1 MKRYLL
7 STFTIAAAALL
18 VTSCNDE
25 MDNGLKTG
33 DDGTVT
39 FTAQLPSEMGT
50 RAFADGLTA
59 KHLQYAVY
67 EAGQSTPLKVF
78 GDETTVVGEAEM
90 VDLKKSVTLKLTSG
104 KSYDV
109 IFWADATTDS
119 PYTFNPASQEVSVD
133 YSKVNN
139 NSDNCDAFFKKETIT
154 VSGNQSVD
162 VKLTRPFAQ
171 VNIGT
176 DDFDAAKASG
186 LEVTQTEVVAKAFA
200 TLNLATGEV
209 SDEADRTFT
218 MKAIPTASDGEF
230 PVAGGYKYLSMDYL
244 LVGADKATV
253 DVAFNY
259 GGPQSRTFTNVP
271 VQRNYRTN
279 IYGSLL
285 TNTTDFNVV
294 IEPAFSGEFAHEV
307 VSVSTFAALKA
318 AATAGGDVKLE
329 SAIDF
334 TQVVTVDNNKTLTV
348 DLNKQ
353 NVANAADLWDN
364 PSVPNSWSLFSVRGT
379 DSKLTL
385 SGDGDVIAK
394 ANDCYA
400 IDVQGGGHLVIEG
413 GHYNGNIHAVY
424 VLEGVAE
431 IKGGTFEVQQK
442 YPDAEKA
449 DEFVLNCL
457 DENRKNGTAKIIVTG
472 GTFIG
477 FNPGDCKAEGN
488 GTNFVA
494 PGYASIPNGTAADGR
509 TIWKVVPTVEAT
521 TEAELEG
528 SFKRGSVTAISSNI
542 STATITTCHS
552 KSNLVFK
559 NGSVLKL
566 EPTET
571 GSLYTLSVRK
581 NSNLTISGNGSI
593 IAPVLINPNPT
604 TSQAAAIEVGVQA
617 NSGTVNIYD
626 NVTLEG
632 NSGAAGSYALRLVNG
647 TANIYG
653 GHFKTA
659 GGLNGDSEC
668 IYLQSIKPYREAYRQ
683 CNLNIY
689 GGVFE
694 TTGDA
699 KYLINCKDEPYKDG
713 KCAIKI
719 MGGIFVGF
727 NPADNTAEGAHTN
740 FVASGYKSVE
750 TTYNGKQA
758 WKVVKE

>member
-33 DDGTVT
+33 DEGTVT

-90 VDLKKSVTLKLTSG
+90 NNLKQTVSLKLTTG
-104 KSYDV
+104 KTYDV

-200 TLNLATGEV
+200 TLNLATGKV
-209 SDEADRTFT
+209 ADEADRTFT

-294 IEPAFSGEFAHEV
+294 IEPAFATTNYNLGALYTASQIGGAVTLSDNVDFDRTIAV
-307 VSVSTFAALKA
+307 QPGKTMSVNLNGKT
-318 AATAGGDVKLE
+318 VKN
-329 SAIDF
+329 
-334 TQVVTVDNNKTLTV
+334 TT
-348 DLNKQ
+348 
-353 NVANAADLWDN
+353 DLWEN

-424 VLEGVAE
+424 VTEGVAE

-442 YPDAEKA
+442 YPDADKA

-457 DENRKNGTAKIIVTG
+457 DENYKNGTAKIIVTG

-494 PGYASIPNGTAADGR
+494 PGYASIANGTAADGR
-509 TIWKVVPTVEAT
+509 TIWKVVPAVEAT

-542 STATITTCHS
+542 STTTITTCHS

-593 IAPVLINPNPT
+593 IAPVLISPNPT

-617 NSGTVNIYD
+617 YSGIVNIYD

-668 IYLQSIKPYREAYRQ
+668 IYLESIKPYRGTYRQ

-740 FVASGYKSVE
+740 FVAPGYKSVE

>member
-33 DDGTVT
+33 DEGTVT

-67 EAGQSTPLKVF
+67 EAGQSTPLPVF

-90 VDLKKSVTLKLTSG
+90 NNLKQTVSLKLTTG
-104 KSYDV
+104 KTYDV

-209 SDEADRTFT
+209 ADEADRTFT

-294 IEPAFSGEFAHEV
+294 IEPAFATTNYNLG
-307 VSVSTFAALKA
+307 ALY
-318 AATAGGDVKLE
+318 TASQIGGAVTLSDNVDFDRTIAVQPGKTMLVNLNGKTVKN
-329 SAIDF
+329 
-334 TQVVTVDNNKTLTV
+334 TT
-348 DLNKQ
+348 
-353 NVANAADLWDN
+353 DLWEN

-449 DEFVLNCL
+449 DEFVLNCY
-457 DENRKNGTAKIIVTG
+457 DANRENGTAKIIVTG

-494 PGYASIPNGTAADGR
+494 PGYASIADGTAADGR
-509 TIWKVVPTVEAT
+509 TIWKVVPAVEAT

-571 GSLYTLSVRK
+571 GDLYTLSVRK

-593 IAPVLINPNPT
+593 IAPVLISPNPT

-617 NSGTVNIYD
+617 YSGIVNIYD

-668 IYLQSIKPYREAYRQ
+668 IYLQSIKPWRGTYRQ

-689 GGVFE
+689 GGIFE

-740 FVASGYKSVE
+740 FVAPGYKSVE

>member
-33 DDGTVT
+33 DEGTVT

-90 VDLKKSVTLKLTSG
+90 DNLKQTVSLKLTTG
-104 KSYDV
+104 KTYDV

-200 TLNLATGEV
+200 TLNLATGKV
-209 SDEADRTFT
+209 ADEADRTFT

-334 TQVVTVDNNKTLTV
+334 TQAVTVDNNKTLTV

-353 NVANAADLWDN
+353 NVANATDLWDKT
-364 PSVPNSWSLFSVRGT
+364 PDQWSLFSVRRGST
-379 DSKLTL
+379 LTL
-385 SGDGDVIAK
+385 KGDGEVIAK

-400 IDVQGGGHLVIEG
+400 VDVQDGGHLVIED
-413 GHYNGNIHAVY
+413 GHFNGNIHAVY

-449 DEFVLNCL
+449 DEFVLNCY
-457 DENRKNGTAKIIVTG
+457 DANRENGTAKIIVTG

-509 TIWKVVPTVEAT
+509 TIWKVVPAVEAT
-521 TEAELEG
+521 TAEGLETALTT
-528 SFKRGSVTAISSNI
+528 RGKIVALGQDLEYASVISPAR
-542 STATITTCHS
+542 STSLVMKNGA
-552 KSNLVFK
+552 VFK
-559 NGSVLKL
+559 STNDDSNNINTLL
-566 EPTET
+566 SISET
-571 GSLYTLSVRK
+571 GVK
-581 NSNLTISGNGSI
+581 ISGNGTLEA
-593 IAPVLINPNPT
+593 APNRPNH
-604 TSQAAAIEVGVQA
+604 TSAVIEVRNGGSVDIYGNLTFDAKGGSKA
-617 NSGTVNIYD
+617 NNAI
-626 NVTLEG
+626 
-632 NSGAAGSYALRLVNG
+632 RIFKG
-647 TANIYG
+647 TANIHSGYFHTVG
-653 GHFKTA
+653 GSPKE
-659 GGLNGDSEC
+659 NSSEC
-668 IYLQSIKPYREAYRQ
+668 ILIGYYNTDCY
-683 CNLNIY
+683 LNIT
-689 GGVFE
+689 GGIFE
-694 TTGDA
+694 SDGDA
-699 KYLINCKDEPYKDG
+699 TYLINCMDDPL
-713 KCAIKI
+713 
-719 MGGIFVGF
+719 
-727 NPADNTAEGAHTN
+727 AELI
-740 FVASGYKSVE
+740 
-750 TTYNGKQA
+750 
-758 WKVVKE
+758 

>member
-25 MDNGLKTG
+25 MDNGLKTS
-33 DDGTVT
+33 DEGTVT

-90 VDLKKSVTLKLTSG
+90 NNLKQTVSLKLTTG
-104 KSYDV
+104 KTYDV
-109 IFWADATTDS
+109 IFWAADNSAKK
-119 PYTFNPASQEVSVD
+119 PYTFDPLTQTVKITYTNV
-133 YSKVNN
+133 YSNN
-139 NSDNCDAFFKKETIT
+139 DICDAFFKKETIT
-154 VSGNQSVD
+154 VSGNQNVD

-176 DDFDAAKASG
+176 DDFDAATIAG
-186 LEVTQTEVVAKAFA
+186 LNLTQTQVKATA
-200 TLNLATGEV
+200 GDILNLATGKMEGT
-209 SDEADRTFT
+209 EATRTFK
-218 MKAIPTASDGEF
+218 MKAIPTADDGAF
-230 PVAGGYKYLSMDYL
+230 PVAGYKYLLMAYIPISDT
-244 LVGADKATV
+244 KETV
-253 DVAFNY
+253 DMTFGYN
-259 GGPQSRTFTNVP
+259 GKSTFRSFTNVP
-271 VQRNYRTN
+271 LQRNYRTN

-285 TNTTDFNVV
+285 TNSVDFNVV

-307 VSVSTFAALKA
+307 VSASTFAALKA
-318 AATAGGDVKLE
+318 AVANGQ
-329 SAIDF
+329 S
-334 TQVVTVDNNKTLTV
+334 VDAEKTLVLSGGQSETLNLG
-348 DLNKQ
+348 DLSISNK
-353 NVANAADLWDN
+353 NNIWNDSD
-364 PSVPNSWSLFSVRGT
+364 WSLLSVREN
-379 DSKLTL
+379 SSLTIT
-385 SGDGDVIAK
+385 SGAYIAK

-400 IDVQGGGHLVIEG
+400 ADVQDGGHLVIED

-449 DEFVLNCL
+449 DEFVLNCY
-457 DENRKNGTAKIIVTG
+457 DANRKNGTAKIIVTG

-509 TIWKVVPTVEAT
+509 TIWKVVPAVEAT

-593 IAPVLINPNPT
+593 IAPVLISPNPT

-668 IYLQSIKPYREAYRQ
+668 IYLQSIKPWRGTYRQ

-689 GGVFE
+689 GGIFE

-740 FVASGYKSVE
+740 FVAPGYKSVE

>member
-33 DDGTVT
+33 DEGTVT

-90 VDLKKSVTLKLTSG
+90 VNLKKSVTLKLTSG

-209 SDEADRTFT
+209 ADEADRTFT

-259 GGPQSRTFTNVP
+259 GGPQNRTFTNVP

-294 IEPAFSGEFAHEV
+294 IEP
-307 VSVSTFAALKA
+307 TFATTNYNLGALY
-318 AATAGGDVKLE
+318 TASQIGGAVTLSDNVDFDRTIAVQPGKTMSVNLNGKTVKN
-329 SAIDF
+329 
-334 TQVVTVDNNKTLTV
+334 TT
-348 DLNKQ
+348 
-353 NVANAADLWDN
+353 DLWEN

-400 IDVQGGGHLVIEG
+400 VDVQGGGHLVIDG

-424 VLEGVAE
+424 VTEGIAE

-457 DENRKNGTAKIIVTG
+457 DENYKNGTAKIIVTG

-494 PGYASIPNGTAADGR
+494 PGYASIANGTAADGR
-509 TIWKVVPTVEAT
+509 TIWKVVPAVEAT

-528 SFKRGSVTAISSNI
+528 SFKRGSITAISSNI

-571 GSLYTLSVRK
+571 GDLYTLSVRK

-593 IAPVLINPNPT
+593 IAPVLISPNPT

-617 NSGTVNIYD
+617 YSGTVNIYD

-668 IYLQSIKPYREAYRQ
+668 IYLQSIKPWRGTYRQ

-694 TTGDA
+694 TTGNA

-740 FVASGYKSVE
+740 FVAPGYKSVE

>member
-33 DDGTVT
+33 DEGTVT

-90 VDLKKSVTLKLTSG
+90 DNLKQTVSLKLTTG
-104 KSYDV
+104 KTYDV

-209 SDEADRTFT
+209 ADEADRTFT

-230 PVAGGYKYLSMDYL
+230 PIAGGYKYLSMDYL

-294 IEPAFSGEFAHEV
+294 IEPAFATTNYNLGALYTASQIGGAVTLSDNVDFDRTIAV
-307 VSVSTFAALKA
+307 QPGKTMSVNLNGKT
-318 AATAGGDVKLE
+318 VKN
-329 SAIDF
+329 
-334 TQVVTVDNNKTLTV
+334 TT
-348 DLNKQ
+348 
-353 NVANAADLWDN
+353 DLWEN

-400 IDVQGGGHLVIEG
+400 VDVQGGGHLVIEG

-424 VLEGVAE
+424 VTEGVAE

-457 DENRKNGTAKIIVTG
+457 DENYKNGTAKIIVTG

-477 FNPGDCKAEGN
+477 FNPGDCKAESN

-494 PGYASIPNGTAADGR
+494 PGYASIANGTAADGR
-509 TIWKVVPTVEAT
+509 TIWKVVPAVEAT

-542 STATITTCHS
+542 STTTITTCHS

-593 IAPVLINPNPT
+593 IAPVLISPNPT

-617 NSGTVNIYD
+617 YSGIVNIYD

-668 IYLQSIKPYREAYRQ
+668 IYLQSIKPWRGTYRQ

-740 FVASGYKSVE
+740 FVAPGYKSVE

>member
-33 DDGTVT
+33 DEGTVT

-67 EAGQSTPLKVF
+67 EAGQSTPLPVF

-90 VDLKKSVTLKLTSG
+90 VNLKKSVTLKLTSG

-119 PYTFNPASQEVSVD
+119 PYTFNPASREVSVD

-259 GGPQSRTFTNVP
+259 GGPQNRTFTNVP

-334 TQVVTVDNNKTLTV
+334 TQAVTVDNNKTLTV

-353 NVANAADLWDN
+353 NVANATDLWDKT
-364 PSVPNSWSLFSVRGT
+364 PDQWSLFSVRRGST
-379 DSKLTL
+379 LTL
-385 SGDGDVIAK
+385 KGDGEVIAK

-400 IDVQGGGHLVIEG
+400 VDVQDGGHLVIED

-424 VLEGVAE
+424 VEEGTAE

-442 YPDAEKA
+442 FPDADKA

-494 PGYASIPNGTAADGR
+494 PGYASVCESKTADGR
-509 TIWKVVPTVEAT
+509 EIWKVIPVTRNNIIA
-521 TEAELEG
+521 ALEKQG
-528 SFKRGSVTAISSNI
+528 AKVCISNDYQGGAYLSKDDI
-542 STATITTCHS
+542 TSTLMLNKATITPIPNKMSTINIEGTNLNVTGTGKFVGPSNSYTTTGAFWVQHS
-552 KSNLVFK
+552 NTLNIDGNISVESGTNSDFNACVIVF
-559 NGSVLKL
+559 N
-566 EPTET
+566 
-571 GSLYTLSVRK
+571 
-581 NSNLTISGNGSI
+581 
-593 IAPVLINPNPT
+593 
-604 TSQAAAIEVGVQA
+604 
-617 NSGTVNIYD
+617 GTVNISNGYFHSSVSKD
-626 NVTLEG
+626 
-632 NSGAAGSYALRLVNG
+632 GS
-647 TANIYG
+647 
-653 GHFKTA
+653 
-659 GGLNGDSEC
+659 SSPC
-668 IYLQSIKPYREAYRQ
+668 IYLFGNTGVAYA
-683 CNLNIY
+683 NIT

-694 TTGDA
+694 ADGDA
-699 KYLINCKDEPYKDG
+699 MFIINCDDTNKSRCHVKV
-713 KCAIKI
+713 
-719 MGGIFVGF
+719 MGGTFVGF
-727 NPADNTAEGAHTN
+727 NPADNTADGAHTN
-740 FVASGYKSVE
+740 YVAPGYKSVE

>member
-33 DDGTVT
+33 DEGTVT

-90 VDLKKSVTLKLTSG
+90 DNLKQTVSLKLTTG
-104 KSYDV
+104 KTYDV

-200 TLNLATGEV
+200 TLNLATGKV

-294 IEPAFSGEFAHEV
+294 IEPAFATTNYNLGALYTASQIGGAVTLSDNVDFDRTIAV
-307 VSVSTFAALKA
+307 QPGKTMSVNLNGKT
-318 AATAGGDVKLE
+318 VKN
-329 SAIDF
+329 
-334 TQVVTVDNNKTLTV
+334 TT
-348 DLNKQ
+348 
-353 NVANAADLWDN
+353 DLWEN

-400 IDVQGGGHLVIEG
+400 VDVQDGGHLVIEG
-413 GHYNGNIHAVY
+413 GHYNGNVHAVY

-442 YPDAEKA
+442 YPDADKA
-449 DEFVLNCL
+449 DEFVLNCY
-457 DENRKNGTAKIIVTG
+457 DANRKNGTAKIIVTG

-509 TIWKVVPTVEAT
+509 TIWKVVPAVEAT
-521 TEAELEG
+521 TAEGLKTALTTRGKIVALGQDLEYA
-528 SFKRGSVTAISSNI
+528 SVISPAR
-542 STATITTCHS
+542 STSLVMKNGA
-552 KSNLVFK
+552 VFK
-559 NGSVLKL
+559 STNDDSNNINTLL
-566 EPTET
+566 SISET
-571 GSLYTLSVRK
+571 GVK
-581 NSNLTISGNGSI
+581 ISGNGTLEA
-593 IAPVLINPNPT
+593 APNRPNH
-604 TSQAAAIEVGVQA
+604 TSAVIEVRNGGSVDIYGNLTFDAKGGSKA
-617 NSGTVNIYD
+617 NNAI
-626 NVTLEG
+626 
-632 NSGAAGSYALRLVNG
+632 RIFKG
-647 TANIYG
+647 TANIHSGYFHTVG
-653 GHFKTA
+653 GSPKE
-659 GGLNGDSEC
+659 NSSEC
-668 IYLQSIKPYREAYRQ
+668 ILIGYYNTDCY
-683 CNLNIY
+683 LNIT
-689 GGVFE
+689 GGIFE
-694 TTGDA
+694 SDGDA
-699 KYLINCKDEPYKDG
+699 TYLINCMDDYK
-713 KCAIKI
+713 KRCHVKV
-719 MGGIFVGF
+719 MGGTFVGF
-727 NPADNTAEGAHTN
+727 NPADNTADGAHTN
-740 FVASGYKSVE
+740 YVAPGYKSVE

>member
-18 VTSCNDE
+18 MTSCNDE

-33 DDGTVT
+33 DEGTVT
-39 FTAQLPSEMGT
+39 FTAQLPSEMET

-90 VDLKKSVTLKLTSG
+90 VNLKKSVTLKLTSG

-200 TLNLATGEV
+200 TLNLATGKV
-209 SDEADRTFT
+209 ADEADRTFT

-259 GGPQSRTFTNVP
+259 GGPQNRTFTNVP

-307 VSVSTFAALKA
+307 VSISTFAALKA

-334 TQVVTVDNNKTLTV
+334 TQAVTVDNNKTLTV

-353 NVANAADLWDN
+353 DVANATDLWDKT
-364 PSVPNSWSLFSVRGT
+364 PDQWSLFSVRRGST
-379 DSKLTL
+379 LTL
-385 SGDGDVIAK
+385 KGDGEVIAK

-400 IDVQGGGHLVIEG
+400 VDVQDGGHLVIEG

-424 VLEGVAE
+424 VQKGTAE

-442 YPDAEKA
+442 YSAEDPDEY
-449 DEFVLNCL
+449 VLNCY
-457 DENRKNGTAKIIVTG
+457 DANYINGTAKIIVSG

-477 FNPGDCKAEGN
+477 FNPGNCKAEDKN
-488 GTNFVA
+488 GTNFLA
-494 PGYASIPNGTAADGR
+494 PGYASVADGTTADGR
-509 TIWKVVPTVEAT
+509 VIYKVIQAPTTRSEIIN
-521 TEAELEG
+521 LLSKDGGSICIGSDYEG
-528 SFKRGSVTAISSNI
+528 GAYLSKDGVTASFAISNNAVVTPLQKKSQRSTFNI
-542 STATITTCHS
+542 DGTNLNLFGNGKILGPCNVTDSDEGAIWVQGGSTL
-552 KSNLVFK
+552 N
-559 NGSVLKL
+559 
-566 EPTET
+566 
-571 GSLYTLSVRK
+571 
-581 NSNLTISGNGSI
+581 ISGNLSI
-593 IAPVLINPNPT
+593 
-604 TSQAAAIEVGVQA
+604 EG
-617 NSGTVNIYD
+617 GTGGHLNACVIIF
-626 NVTLEG
+626 
-632 NSGAAGSYALRLVNG
+632 NG
-647 TANIYG
+647 TTNIQNGYF
-653 GHFKTA
+653 HSSIDK
-659 GGLNGDSEC
+659 NGDSNPC
-668 IYLQSIKPYREAYRQ
+668 IILAPIKSPTVTGYSK
-683 CNLNIY
+683 LNIY

-694 TTGDA
+694 ADGDA
-699 KYLINCKDEPYKDG
+699 KFVINCQDEDKDRCTVKV
-713 KCAIKI
+713 
-719 MGGIFVGF
+719 MGGTFVGF
-727 NPADNTAEGAHTN
+727 NPADNTADGAHTN
-740 FVASGYKSVE
+740 YVAPGYKSVE

>member
-25 MDNGLKTG
+25 MDNGLKT
-33 DDGTVT
+33 DDEGTVT

-90 VDLKKSVTLKLTSG
+90 VNLKKSVTLKLTSG

-200 TLNLATGEV
+200 TLDLATGKV
-209 SDEADRTFT
+209 ADEADRTFT

-294 IEPAFSGEFAHEV
+294 IEPAFATTNYNLGALYTASQIGGAVTLSDNVDFDRTIAV
-307 VSVSTFAALKA
+307 QPGKTMSVNLNGKT
-318 AATAGGDVKLE
+318 VKN
-329 SAIDF
+329 
-334 TQVVTVDNNKTLTV
+334 TT
-348 DLNKQ
+348 
-353 NVANAADLWDN
+353 DLWEN

-424 VLEGVAE
+424 VTEGVAE

-457 DENRKNGTAKIIVTG
+457 DENYKNGTAKIIVTG

-494 PGYASIPNGTAADGR
+494 PGYASIANGTAADGR
-509 TIWKVVPTVEAT
+509 TIWKVVPAVEAT
-521 TEAELEG
+521 TEAKLEG

-542 STATITTCHS
+542 NTATITTCHS

-571 GSLYTLSVRK
+571 GDLYTLSVRK

-593 IAPVLINPNPT
+593 IAPVLISPNPT

-617 NSGTVNIYD
+617 YSGTVNIYD
-626 NVTLEG
+626 NVTIEG
-632 NSGAAGSYALRLVNG
+632 NSGAAGSYALKLVNG

-659 GGLNGDSEC
+659 GGSNGDSEC
-668 IYLQSIKPYREAYRQ
+668 IYLQSIKPWGGTYRQ

-740 FVASGYKSVE
+740 FVAPGYKSVE

>member
-25 MDNGLKTG
+25 MDNGLKTC
-33 DDGTVT
+33 DEGTVT

-90 VDLKKSVTLKLTSG
+90 NNLKQTVSLKLTTG
-104 KSYDV
+104 KTYDV

-200 TLNLATGEV
+200 TLNLATGKV
-209 SDEADRTFT
+209 ADEADRTFT

-307 VSVSTFAALKA
+307 VSISTFAALKA

-334 TQVVTVDNNKTLTV
+334 TQAVTVDNNKTLTV

-353 NVANAADLWDN
+353 DVANAADLWDKA
-364 PSVPNSWSLFSVRGT
+364 PNQWSLFSVRRGST
-379 DSKLTL
+379 LTL
-385 SGDGDVIAK
+385 KGDGEVIAK

-400 IDVQGGGHLVIEG
+400 VDVQDGGHLVIED

-424 VLEGVAE
+424 VEEGTAE

-442 YPDAEKA
+442 FPDADKA
-449 DEFVLNCL
+449 DEFVLNCY
-457 DENRKNGTAKIIVTG
+457 DANRENGTAKIIVTG

-494 PGYASIPNGTAADGR
+494 PGYASVCESKTADGR
-509 TIWKVVPTVEAT
+509 EIWKVIPVTRNNIIA
-521 TEAELEG
+521 ALEKQG
-528 SFKRGSVTAISSNI
+528 AKVCISNDYQGGAYLSKDDI
-542 STATITTCHS
+542 TSTLMLNKATITPIPNKMSTINIEGTNLNVTGTGKFVGPSNSYTTTGAFWVQHS
-552 KSNLVFK
+552 NTLNIDGNISVESGTNSDFNACVIVF
-559 NGSVLKL
+559 N
-566 EPTET
+566 
-571 GSLYTLSVRK
+571 
-581 NSNLTISGNGSI
+581 
-593 IAPVLINPNPT
+593 
-604 TSQAAAIEVGVQA
+604 
-617 NSGTVNIYD
+617 GTVNISNGYFHSSVSKD
-626 NVTLEG
+626 
-632 NSGAAGSYALRLVNG
+632 GS
-647 TANIYG
+647 
-653 GHFKTA
+653 
-659 GGLNGDSEC
+659 SSPC
-668 IYLQSIKPYREAYRQ
+668 IYLFGNTGVAYA
-683 CNLNIY
+683 NIT

-694 TTGDA
+694 ADGDA
-699 KYLINCKDEPYKDG
+699 MFIINCDDTNKSRCHVKV
-713 KCAIKI
+713 
-719 MGGIFVGF
+719 MGGTFVGF
-727 NPADNTAEGAHTN
+727 NPADNTADGAHTN
-740 FVASGYKSVE
+740 YVAPGYKSVE

-758 WKVVKE
+758 WKVVRE

>member
-33 DDGTVT
+33 DEGTVT

-90 VDLKKSVTLKLTSG
+90 NNLKQTVSLKLTTG
-104 KSYDV
+104 KTYDV

-176 DDFDAAKASG
+176 DDFDAATIAG
-186 LEVTQTEVVAKAFA
+186 LNLTQTQVKATA
-200 TLNLATGEV
+200 GDILNLATGKMEGT
-209 SDEADRTFT
+209 EATRTFK
-218 MKAIPTASDGEF
+218 MKAIPTADDGAF
-230 PVAGGYKYLSMDYL
+230 PVAGYKYLLMAYIPISDT
-244 LVGADKATV
+244 KETV
-253 DVAFNY
+253 DMTFGYN
-259 GGPQSRTFTNVP
+259 GKSTFRSFTNVP
-271 VQRNYRTN
+271 LQRNYRTN

-285 TNTTDFNVV
+285 TNSVDFNVV

-307 VSVSTFAALKA
+307 VSASTFAALKA
-318 AATAGGDVKLE
+318 AVANGQ
-329 SAIDF
+329 S
-334 TQVVTVDNNKTLTV
+334 VDAEKTLVLSGGQSETLNLG
-348 DLNKQ
+348 DLSISNK
-353 NVANAADLWDN
+353 NNIWSDSD
-364 PSVPNSWSLFSVRGT
+364 SDWSLLSVREN
-379 DSKLTL
+379 SSLTIT
-385 SGDGDVIAK
+385 SGAYIAK

-400 IDVQGGGHLVIEG
+400 VDVQDGGHLVIED
-413 GHYNGNIHAVY
+413 GHFNGNVHAVY
-424 VLEGVAE
+424 VYEGVAE

-442 YPDAEKA
+442 YSDAEKA
-449 DEFVLNCL
+449 DEFVLNCY
-457 DENRKNGTAKIIVTG
+457 DANRENGTAKIIVTG

-509 TIWKVVPTVEAT
+509 TIWKVVPAVEAT
-521 TEAELEG
+521 TEAELG
-528 SFKRGSVTAISSNI
+528 NGNASFAINTSFTIGCAYLSNSRTKNISFTNSSVINADNSITQTFLIGKNSNVTISGRGKIVGPTRASSN
-542 STATITTCHS
+542 TATIW
-552 KSNLVFK
+552 LA
-559 NGSVLKL
+559 NG
-566 EPTET
+566 
-571 GSLYTLSVRK
+571 
-581 NSNLTISGNGSI
+581 
-593 IAPVLINPNPT
+593 
-604 TSQAAAIEVGVQA
+604 
-617 NSGTVNIYD
+617 GTVNI
-626 NVTLEG
+626 NG
-632 NSGAAGSYALRLVNG
+632 NMTIEAGSGSSINNCIRIVKG
-647 TANIYG
+647 TANIYDGYFHAGLDKNG
-653 GHFKTA
+653 GA
-659 GGLNGDSEC
+659 NAC
-668 IYLQSIKPYREAYRQ
+668 ILLTPGTSSSTSPA
-683 CNLNIY
+683 NLNIY

-694 TTGDA
+694 TDGDFPVINIQDGA
-699 KYLINCKDEPYKDG
+699 SANKYNHVLIY
-713 KCAIKI
+713 
-719 MGGIFVGF
+719 GGTFVGF
-727 NPADNTAEGAHTN
+727 DPSIGDSGANVPT

>member
-33 DDGTVT
+33 DEGTVT

-67 EAGQSTPLKVF
+67 EAGQSTPLPVF

-90 VDLKKSVTLKLTSG
+90 NNLKQTVSLKLTTG
-104 KSYDV
+104 KTYDV

-259 GGPQSRTFTNVP
+259 GGPQNRTFTNVP

-294 IEPAFSGEFAHEV
+294 IEPAFATTNYNLGALYTASQIGGAVTLSDNVDFDRTIAV
-307 VSVSTFAALKA
+307 QPGKTMSVNLNGKT
-318 AATAGGDVKLE
+318 VKN
-329 SAIDF
+329 
-334 TQVVTVDNNKTLTV
+334 TT
-348 DLNKQ
+348 
-353 NVANAADLWDN
+353 DLWEN

-424 VLEGVAE
+424 VTEGVAE

-457 DENRKNGTAKIIVTG
+457 DENYKNGTAKIIVTG

-494 PGYASIPNGTAADGR
+494 PGYASIADGTAADGR
-509 TIWKVVPTVEAT
+509 TIWKVVPAVEAT

-571 GSLYTLSVRK
+571 GDLYTLSVRK

-593 IAPVLINPNPT
+593 IAPVLISPNPT

-617 NSGTVNIYD
+617 YSGIVNIYD

-668 IYLQSIKPYREAYRQ
+668 IYLQSIKPWRGTYRQ

-689 GGVFE
+689 GGIFE

-740 FVASGYKSVE
+740 FVAPGYKSVE

>member
-33 DDGTVT
+33 DEGTVT

-90 VDLKKSVTLKLTSG
+90 NNLKQTVSLKLTTG
-104 KSYDV
+104 KTYDV

-162 VKLTRPFAQ
+162 VQLTRPFAQ

-209 SDEADRTFT
+209 ADEADRTFT

-294 IEPAFSGEFAHEV
+294 IEPAFATTNYNLGALYTASQIGGAVTLSDNVDFDRTIAV
-307 VSVSTFAALKA
+307 QPGKIMSVNLNGKT
-318 AATAGGDVKLE
+318 VKN
-329 SAIDF
+329 
-334 TQVVTVDNNKTLTV
+334 TT
-348 DLNKQ
+348 
-353 NVANAADLWDN
+353 DLWEN

-385 SGDGDVIAK
+385 SGDGEVIAK

-400 IDVQGGGHLVIEG
+400 VDVQDGGHLVIEG
-413 GHYNGNIHAVY
+413 GHFNGNIHAVY
-424 VLEGVAE
+424 VEEGTAE

-442 YPDAEKA
+442 YPDADKA
-449 DEFVLNCL
+449 DEFVLNCY
-457 DENRKNGTAKIIVTG
+457 DANRKNGTAKIIVTG

-494 PGYASIPNGTAADGR
+494 PGYASIPNGTATDGR

-521 TEAELEG
+521 TGTELEG
-528 SFKRGSVTAISSNI
+528 SFKRGSVTTIGTNI
-542 STATITTCHS
+542 SATETIVCKT
-552 KSNLVFK
+552 KSNLVLK
-559 NGSVLKL
+559 NGSVLKV
-566 EPTET
+566 EPTRIAQN
-571 GSLYTLSVRK
+571 YTLGAHGG
-581 NSNLTISGNGSI
+581 SNLSISGNGSI
-593 IAPVLINPNPT
+593 IAPVLPDPT
-604 TSQAAAIEVGVQA
+604 TYLASAIDVGSA
-617 NSGTVNIYD
+617 SKSGIVNIYD

-659 GGLNGDSEC
+659 GGSSGNAEC
-668 IYLQSIKPYREAYRQ
+668 IYVQSAQPYRGAAYRQ

-740 FVASGYKSVE
+740 FVAPGYKSVE

-758 WKVVKE
+758 WKVIKE

>member
-33 DDGTVT
+33 DEGTVT

-90 VDLKKSVTLKLTSG
+90 DNLKQTVSLKLTTG
-104 KSYDV
+104 KTYDV
-109 IFWADATTDS
+109 IFWAADNSAKK
-119 PYTFNPASQEVSVD
+119 PYTFDPLTQTVKIKYTNV
-133 YSKVNN
+133 YSNN
-139 NSDNCDAFFKKETIT
+139 DICDAFFKKETIT
-154 VSGNQSVD
+154 VSGNQNVD

-176 DDFDAAKASG
+176 DDFDAATIAG
-186 LEVTQTEVVAKAFA
+186 LNLTQTQVKATA
-200 TLNLATGEV
+200 GDILNLATGKMEGT
-209 SDEADRTFT
+209 EATRTFK
-218 MKAIPTASDGEF
+218 MKAIPTADDGAF
-230 PVAGGYKYLSMDYL
+230 PVAGYKYLLMAYIPISDT
-244 LVGADKATV
+244 KETV
-253 DVAFNY
+253 DMTFGYN
-259 GGPQSRTFTNVP
+259 GKSTFRSFTNVP
-271 VQRNYRTN
+271 LQRNYRTN

-285 TNTTDFNVV
+285 TNSVDFNVV

-307 VSVSTFAALKA
+307 VSASAFAALKA
-318 AATAGGDVKLE
+318 AVANGQ
-329 SAIDF
+329 S
-334 TQVVTVDNNKTLTV
+334 VDAEKTLVLSGGQSETLNLG
-348 DLNKQ
+348 DLSISNK
-353 NVANAADLWDN
+353 NDIWSD
-364 PSVPNSWSLFSVRGT
+364 SDWSLLSVREN
-379 DSKLTL
+379 SSLTIT
-385 SGDGDVIAK
+385 SGAYIAK

-400 IDVQGGGHLVIEG
+400 VDVQDGGHLVIED
-413 GHYNGNIHAVY
+413 GHFNGNIHAVY

-449 DEFVLNCL
+449 DEFVLNCY
-457 DENRKNGTAKIIVTG
+457 DANRENGTAKIIVTG

-571 GSLYTLSVRK
+571 GDLYTLSVRK

-593 IAPVLINPNPT
+593 IAPVLISPNPT

-617 NSGTVNIYD
+617 YSGTVNIYD
-626 NVTLEG
+626 NVTIEG
-632 NSGAAGSYALRLVNG
+632 NSGAAGSHALKLVNG

-659 GGLNGDSEC
+659 GGSNGDSEC
-668 IYLQSIKPYREAYRQ
+668 IYLQSIKPWGGTYRQ

-740 FVASGYKSVE
+740 FVAPGYKSVE

-758 WKVVKE
+758 WKVAKE

>member
-25 MDNGLKTG
+25 MDNGLKT
-33 DDGTVT
+33 DDEGTVT

-90 VDLKKSVTLKLTSG
+90 VNLKKSVTLKLTSG

-200 TLNLATGEV
+200 TLNLATGKV
-209 SDEADRTFT
+209 ADEADRTFT

-294 IEPAFSGEFAHEV
+294 IEPAFATTNYNLGALYTASQIGGAVTLSDNVDFDRTIAV
-307 VSVSTFAALKA
+307 QPGKTMSVNLNGKT
-318 AATAGGDVKLE
+318 VKN
-329 SAIDF
+329 
-334 TQVVTVDNNKTLTV
+334 TT
-348 DLNKQ
+348 
-353 NVANAADLWDN
+353 DLWEN
-364 PSVPNSWSLFSVRGT
+364 PSVPNSWSLFSVRGA

-385 SGDGDVIAK
+385 SGDGEVIAK

-400 IDVQGGGHLVIEG
+400 VDVQDGGHLVIED
-413 GHYNGNIHAVY
+413 GHFNGNIHAVY

-431 IKGGTFEVQQK
+431 IKGGIFEVQQK

-449 DEFVLNCL
+449 DEFVLNCY
-457 DENRKNGTAKIIVTG
+457 DANRENGTAKIIVTG

-494 PGYASIPNGTAADGR
+494 PGYASIANGTTADGR
-509 TIWKVVPTVEAT
+509 TIWKVVPAVEAT

-571 GSLYTLSVRK
+571 GDLYTLSVRK

-593 IAPVLINPNPT
+593 IAPVLISPNPT

-617 NSGTVNIYD
+617 YSGIVNIYD

-668 IYLQSIKPYREAYRQ
+668 IYLQSIKPWRGTYRQ

-689 GGVFE
+689 GGIFE

>member
-33 DDGTVT
+33 DEGTVT

-90 VDLKKSVTLKLTSG
+90 NNLKQTVSLKLTTG
-104 KSYDV
+104 KTYDV
-109 IFWADATTDS
+109 IFWAADNSAKK
-119 PYTFNPASQEVSVD
+119 PYTFDPLTQTVKIKYTNV
-133 YSKVNN
+133 YSNN
-139 NSDNCDAFFKKETIT
+139 DICDAFFKKETIT
-154 VSGNQSVD
+154 VSGNQNVD

-176 DDFDAAKASG
+176 DDFDAATIAG
-186 LEVTQTEVVAKAFA
+186 LNLTQTQVKATA
-200 TLNLATGEV
+200 GDILNLATGKMEGT
-209 SDEADRTFT
+209 EATRTFK
-218 MKAIPTASDGEF
+218 MKAIPTADDGAF
-230 PVAGGYKYLSMDYL
+230 PVAGYKYLLMAYIPISDT
-244 LVGADKATV
+244 KETV
-253 DVAFNY
+253 DMTFGYN
-259 GGPQSRTFTNVP
+259 GKSTFRSFTNVP
-271 VQRNYRTN
+271 LQRNYRTN

-285 TNTTDFNVV
+285 TNSVDFNVV

-307 VSVSTFAALKA
+307 VSASTFAALKA
-318 AATAGGDVKLE
+318 AVANGQ
-329 SAIDF
+329 S
-334 TQVVTVDNNKTLTV
+334 VDAEKTLVLSGGQSETLNLG
-348 DLNKQ
+348 DLSISNK
-353 NVANAADLWDN
+353 NNIW
-364 PSVPNSWSLFSVRGT
+364 SVSDSDWSLLSVREN
-379 DSKLTL
+379 SSLTIT
-385 SGDGDVIAK
+385 SGAYIAK

-400 IDVQGGGHLVIEG
+400 VDVQDGGHLVIED
-413 GHYNGNIHAVY
+413 GHFNGNVHAVY
-424 VLEGVAE
+424 VYKGVAE

-442 YPDAEKA
+442 YSDADKA
-449 DEFVLNCL
+449 DEFVLNCY
-457 DENRKNGTAKIIVTG
+457 DANRKNGTAKIIVTG

-571 GSLYTLSVRK
+571 GDLYTLSVRK

-593 IAPVLINPNPT
+593 IAPVLISPNPT

-617 NSGTVNIYD
+617 YSGTVNIYD

-632 NSGAAGSYALRLVNG
+632 NSGAAGSHALKLVNG

-668 IYLQSIKPYREAYRQ
+668 IYLESIKPWGGTYRQ
-683 CNLNIY
+683 CNLNIF

-740 FVASGYKSVE
+740 FVAPGYKSVE
-750 TTYNGKQA
+750 TTYYGKQA

>member
-25 MDNGLKTG
+25 MDNGLKT
-33 DDGTVT
+33 DDEGTVT

-90 VDLKKSVTLKLTSG
+90 VNLKKSVTLKLTSG

-139 NSDNCDAFFKKETIT
+139 NSDNCDAFFKKEAIT

-200 TLNLATGEV
+200 TLNLATGKV

-294 IEPAFSGEFAHEV
+294 IEPAFATTNYNLGALYTASQIGGAVTLSDNVDFDRTIAV
-307 VSVSTFAALKA
+307 QPGKTMSVNLNGKT
-318 AATAGGDVKLE
+318 VKN
-329 SAIDF
+329 
-334 TQVVTVDNNKTLTV
+334 TT
-348 DLNKQ
+348 
-353 NVANAADLWDN
+353 DLWEN

-400 IDVQGGGHLVIEG
+400 VDVQGGGHLVIDG

-424 VLEGVAE
+424 VTEGVAE

-457 DENRKNGTAKIIVTG
+457 DENYKNGTAKIIVTG

-494 PGYASIPNGTAADGR
+494 PGYASIANGTTADGR
-509 TIWKVVPTVEAT
+509 TIWKVVSAVEAT
-521 TEAELEG
+521 TETELEG
-528 SFKRGSVTAISSNI
+528 SFKSGSVTAISSNI

-604 TSQAAAIEVGVQA
+604 KSQAAAIEVGVQA
-617 NSGTVNIYD
+617 YSGIVNIYD

-668 IYLQSIKPYREAYRQ
+668 IYLQSIKPWRGTYRQ

-740 FVASGYKSVE
+740 FVAPGYKSVE

>member
-33 DDGTVT
+33 DEGTVT

-90 VDLKKSVTLKLTSG
+90 NNLKQTVSLKLTTG
-104 KSYDV
+104 KTYDV
-109 IFWADATTDS
+109 IFWAADNSAKK
-119 PYTFNPASQEVSVD
+119 PYTFDPLTQTVKIKYTNV
-133 YSKVNN
+133 YSNN
-139 NSDNCDAFFKKETIT
+139 DICDAFFKKETIT
-154 VSGNQSVD
+154 VSGNQNVD

-176 DDFDAAKASG
+176 DDFDAATIAG
-186 LEVTQTEVVAKAFA
+186 LNLTQTQVKATA
-200 TLNLATGEV
+200 GDILNLATGKMEGT
-209 SDEADRTFT
+209 EATRTFK
-218 MKAIPTASDGEF
+218 MKAIPTADDGAF
-230 PVAGGYKYLSMDYL
+230 PVAGYKYLLMAYIPISDT
-244 LVGADKATV
+244 KETV
-253 DVAFNY
+253 DMTFGYN
-259 GGPQSRTFTNVP
+259 GKSTFRSFTNVP
-271 VQRNYRTN
+271 LQRNYRTN

-285 TNTTDFNVV
+285 TNSVDFNVV

-307 VSVSTFAALKA
+307 VSASTFAALKA
-318 AATAGGDVKLE
+318 AVANGQ
-329 SAIDF
+329 S
-334 TQVVTVDNNKTLTV
+334 VDAEKTLVLSGGQSETLNLG
-348 DLNKQ
+348 DLSISNK
-353 NVANAADLWDN
+353 NDIWSD
-364 PSVPNSWSLFSVRGT
+364 SDWSLLSVREN
-379 DSKLTL
+379 SSLTIT
-385 SGDGDVIAK
+385 SGAYIAK

-400 IDVQGGGHLVIEG
+400 VDVQDGGHLVIED

-449 DEFVLNCL
+449 DEFVLNCY
-457 DENRKNGTAKIIVTG
+457 DANRENGTAKIIVTG

-509 TIWKVVPTVEAT
+509 TIWKVVPAVEAT
-521 TEAELEG
+521 TEAELENG
-528 SFKRGSVTAISSNI
+528 NASFAINTSFTIGCAYLSNSRTKNISFTNSSVINADNSITQTFLIGKNSNVTISGRGKIVGPTRASSN
-542 STATITTCHS
+542 TATIW
-552 KSNLVFK
+552 LA
-559 NGSVLKL
+559 NG
-566 EPTET
+566 
-571 GSLYTLSVRK
+571 
-581 NSNLTISGNGSI
+581 
-593 IAPVLINPNPT
+593 
-604 TSQAAAIEVGVQA
+604 
-617 NSGTVNIYD
+617 GTVNI
-626 NVTLEG
+626 NG
-632 NSGAAGSYALRLVNG
+632 NMTIEAGSGSSTNNCIRIVKG
-647 TANIYG
+647 TANIYDGYFHAGLDKNG
-653 GHFKTA
+653 GA
-659 GGLNGDSEC
+659 NAC
-668 IYLQSIKPYREAYRQ
+668 ILLTPGTSSSTSPA
-683 CNLNIY
+683 NLNIY

-694 TTGDA
+694 TDGDFPVINIQDGA
-699 KYLINCKDEPYKDG
+699 SANKYNHVLIY
-713 KCAIKI
+713 
-719 MGGIFVGF
+719 GGTFVGF
-727 NPADNTAEGAHTN
+727 DPSIGDSGANVPT
-740 FVASGYKSVE
+740 FVAPGYKSVE

>member
-67 EAGQSTPLKVF
+67 EARQSTPLKVF
-78 GDETTVVGEAEM
+78 GDETTVMGEAEM
-90 VDLKKSVTLKLTSG
+90 NNLKQTVSLKLTTG
-104 KSYDV
+104 KTYDV

-200 TLNLATGEV
+200 TLNLATGKV
-209 SDEADRTFT
+209 ADEADRTFT

-294 IEPAFSGEFAHEV
+294 IEPAFATTNYNLGALYTASQIGGAVTLSDNVDFDRTIAV
-307 VSVSTFAALKA
+307 QPGKTMSVNLNGKT
-318 AATAGGDVKLE
+318 VKN
-329 SAIDF
+329 
-334 TQVVTVDNNKTLTV
+334 TT
-348 DLNKQ
+348 
-353 NVANAADLWDN
+353 DLWEN

-424 VLEGVAE
+424 VTEGVAE

-457 DENRKNGTAKIIVTG
+457 DENYKNGTAKIIVTG

-494 PGYASIPNGTAADGR
+494 PGYASIANGTAADGR
-509 TIWKVVPTVEAT
+509 TIWKVVPAVEAT

-571 GSLYTLSVRK
+571 GDLYTLSVRK

-593 IAPVLINPNPT
+593 IAPVLISPNPT

-617 NSGTVNIYD
+617 YSGIVNIYD

-668 IYLQSIKPYREAYRQ
+668 IYLQSIKPWRGTYRQ

-689 GGVFE
+689 GGIFE

>member
-33 DDGTVT
+33 DEGTVT

-90 VDLKKSVTLKLTSG
+90 VNLKKSVTLKLTSG

-200 TLNLATGEV
+200 TLNLATGKV

-253 DVAFNY
+253 DVVFNY
-259 GGPQSRTFTNVP
+259 GGPQNRTFTNVP

-294 IEPAFSGEFAHEV
+294 IEPAFATTNYNLGALYTASQIGGAVTLSDNVDFDRTIAV
-307 VSVSTFAALKA
+307 QPGKTMSVNLNGKT
-318 AATAGGDVKLE
+318 VKN
-329 SAIDF
+329 
-334 TQVVTVDNNKTLTV
+334 TT
-348 DLNKQ
+348 
-353 NVANAADLWDN
+353 DLWEN
-364 PSVPNSWSLFSVRGT
+364 PSVPNSWSLFSVRGA

-385 SGDGDVIAK
+385 SGDGEVIAK

-400 IDVQGGGHLVIEG
+400 VDVQGGGHLVIED
-413 GHYNGNIHAVY
+413 GHFNGNIHAVY
-424 VLEGVAE
+424 VQKGTAE

-442 YPDAEKA
+442 YSAEDPDEY
-449 DEFVLNCL
+449 VLNCY
-457 DENRKNGTAKIIVTG
+457 DANYINGTAKIIVSG

-477 FNPGDCKAEGN
+477 FNPGNCKAEDKN
-488 GTNFVA
+488 GTNFLA
-494 PGYASIPNGTAADGR
+494 PGYASVADGTTADGR
-509 TIWKVVPTVEAT
+509 VIYKVIQAPTTRSEIIN
-521 TEAELEG
+521 LLSKDGGSICIGSDYEG
-528 SFKRGSVTAISSNI
+528 GAYLSKDGVTASFAISNNAVVTPLQKKSQRSTFNI
-542 STATITTCHS
+542 DGTNLNLFGNGKILGPCNVTDSDEGAIWVQGGSTL
-552 KSNLVFK
+552 N
-559 NGSVLKL
+559 
-566 EPTET
+566 
-571 GSLYTLSVRK
+571 
-581 NSNLTISGNGSI
+581 ISGNLSI
-593 IAPVLINPNPT
+593 
-604 TSQAAAIEVGVQA
+604 EG
-617 NSGTVNIYD
+617 GTGGHLNACVIIF
-626 NVTLEG
+626 
-632 NSGAAGSYALRLVNG
+632 NG
-647 TANIYG
+647 TTNIQNGYF
-653 GHFKTA
+653 HSSIDK
-659 GGLNGDSEC
+659 NGDSNPC
-668 IYLQSIKPYREAYRQ
+668 IILAPIKSPTVTGYSK
-683 CNLNIY
+683 LNIY

-694 TTGDA
+694 ADGDA
-699 KYLINCKDEPYKDG
+699 KFVINCQDEDKDRCTVKV
-713 KCAIKI
+713 
-719 MGGIFVGF
+719 MGGTFVGF
-727 NPADNTAEGAHTN
+727 NPADNTADGAHTN
-740 FVASGYKSVE
+740 YVATGYKSVE

-758 WKVVKE
+758 WKVVRE

>member
-33 DDGTVT
+33 DEGTVT

-67 EAGQSTPLKVF
+67 EAGQSTPLPVF

-90 VDLKKSVTLKLTSG
+90 NNLKQTVSLKLTTG
-104 KSYDV
+104 KTYDV

-294 IEPAFSGEFAHEV
+294 IEP
-307 VSVSTFAALKA
+307 TFATTNYNLGALY
-318 AATAGGDVKLE
+318 TASQIGGAVTLSDNVDFDRTIAVQPGKTMSVNLNGKTVKN
-329 SAIDF
+329 
-334 TQVVTVDNNKTLTV
+334 TT
-348 DLNKQ
+348 
-353 NVANAADLWDN
+353 DLWEN

-449 DEFVLNCL
+449 DEFELNCY
-457 DENRKNGTAKIIVTG
+457 DANRENGTAKIIVTG

-494 PGYASIPNGTAADGR
+494 PGYASIANGTAADGR
-509 TIWKVVPTVEAT
+509 TIWKVVPAVEAT
-521 TEAELEG
+521 TAEGLETALTTRGKIVALGQDLEYASSISPAKNTSLVMKNGAVFKSTNDDSNNINTLLSISATGVKIFGNGTLEAAPNRPNHPSAVIEVRNG
-528 SFKRGSVTAISSNI
+528 GSVD
-542 STATITTCHS
+542 
-552 KSNLVFK
+552 
-559 NGSVLKL
+559 
-566 EPTET
+566 
-571 GSLYTLSVRK
+571 
-581 NSNLTISGNGSI
+581 ISGNLTFDAKGGSK
-593 IAPVLINPNPT
+593 ANN
-604 TSQAAAIEVGVQA
+604 AIKI
-617 NSGTVNIYD
+617 T
-626 NVTLEG
+626 
-632 NSGAAGSYALRLVNG
+632 NG
-647 TANIYG
+647 TANIHSGYF
-653 GHFKTA
+653 HTA
-659 GGLNGDSEC
+659 GGTPKESTSEC
-668 IYLQSIKPYREAYRQ
+668 IYVAAEYRASAKAI
-683 CNLNIY
+683 LNIY

-694 TTGDA
+694 CDGDA
-699 KYLINCKDEPYKDG
+699 TYLINCKDEYRS
-713 KCAIKI
+713 KCTIKI

-740 FVASGYKSVE
+740 FVAPGYKSVE

>member
-33 DDGTVT
+33 DEGTVT

-90 VDLKKSVTLKLTSG
+90 VNLKKSVTLKLTSG

-200 TLNLATGEV
+200 TLNLATGKV

-294 IEPAFSGEFAHEV
+294 IEPAFATTNYNLGALYTASQIGGAVTLSDNVDFDRTIAV
-307 VSVSTFAALKA
+307 QPGKTMSVNLNGKT
-318 AATAGGDVKLE
+318 VKN
-329 SAIDF
+329 
-334 TQVVTVDNNKTLTV
+334 TT
-348 DLNKQ
+348 
-353 NVANAADLWDN
+353 DLWEN

-424 VLEGVAE
+424 VTEGVAE

-457 DENRKNGTAKIIVTG
+457 DENYKNGTAKIIVTG

-494 PGYASIPNGTAADGR
+494 PGYASIANGTAADGR
-509 TIWKVVPTVEAT
+509 TIWKVVSAVEAT
-521 TEAELEG
+521 TETELEG
-528 SFKRGSVTAISSNI
+528 SFKSGSVTAISSNI
-542 STATITTCHS
+542 STATITTCNS
-552 KSNLVFK
+552 KSNLIFK

-617 NSGTVNIYD
+617 YSGIVNIYD

-668 IYLQSIKPYREAYRQ
+668 IYLQSIKPWRGTYRQ

-740 FVASGYKSVE
+740 FVAPGYKSVE

>member
-33 DDGTVT
+33 DEGTVT

-90 VDLKKSVTLKLTSG
+90 VNLKKSVTLKLTSG

-209 SDEADRTFT
+209 ADEADRTFT

-307 VSVSTFAALKA
+307 VSISTFAALKA

-353 NVANAADLWDN
+353 NVANAADLWN
-364 PSVPNSWSLFSVRGT
+364 ESTNQWSLFSVRRGST
-379 DSKLTL
+379 LTL
-385 SGDGDVIAK
+385 KGDGEVIAK
-394 ANDCYA
+394 ASDCFA
-400 IDVQGGGHLVIEG
+400 VDVQDGGHLVIED
-413 GHYNGNIHAVY
+413 GHFNGNVHAVY
-424 VLEGVAE
+424 VYEGVAE

-442 YPDAEKA
+442 YSDADKA
-449 DEFVLNCL
+449 DEFVLNCY
-457 DENRKNGTAKIIVTG
+457 DANRENGTAKIIVTG

-477 FNPGDCKAEGN
+477 FNPGNCKAEGN

-494 PGYASIPNGTAADGR
+494 PGYASVCESKTADGR
-509 TIWKVVPTVEAT
+509 EIWKVIPVTRNNIIA
-521 TEAELEG
+521 ALEKQG
-528 SFKRGSVTAISSNI
+528 AKVCISNDYQGGAYLSKDDI
-542 STATITTCHS
+542 TSTLMLNKATITPIPNKMSTINIEGTNLNVTGTGKFVGPSNSYTTTGAFWVQHS
-552 KSNLVFK
+552 NTLNIDGNISVESGTNSHFNACVIVF
-559 NGSVLKL
+559 N
-566 EPTET
+566 
-571 GSLYTLSVRK
+571 
-581 NSNLTISGNGSI
+581 
-593 IAPVLINPNPT
+593 
-604 TSQAAAIEVGVQA
+604 
-617 NSGTVNIYD
+617 GTVNISNGYFHSSVSKD
-626 NVTLEG
+626 
-632 NSGAAGSYALRLVNG
+632 GS
-647 TANIYG
+647 
-653 GHFKTA
+653 
-659 GGLNGDSEC
+659 SSPC
-668 IYLQSIKPYREAYRQ
+668 IYLFGNTGVAYA
-683 CNLNIY
+683 NIT

-694 TTGDA
+694 ADGDA
-699 KYLINCKDEPYKDG
+699 MFIINCDDTNKSRCHVKV
-713 KCAIKI
+713 
-719 MGGIFVGF
+719 MGGTFVGF
-727 NPADNTAEGAHTN
+727 NPADNTADGAHTN
-740 FVASGYKSVE
+740 YVAPGYKSVK

>member
-33 DDGTVT
+33 DEGTVT

-90 VDLKKSVTLKLTSG
+90 DNLKKSVTLKLTSG

-294 IEPAFSGEFAHEV
+294 IEPAFATTNYNLGALYTASQIGGAVTLSDNVDFDRTIAV
-307 VSVSTFAALKA
+307 QPGKTMSVNLNGKT
-318 AATAGGDVKLE
+318 VKN
-329 SAIDF
+329 
-334 TQVVTVDNNKTLTV
+334 TT
-348 DLNKQ
+348 
-353 NVANAADLWDN
+353 DLWEN

-400 IDVQGGGHLVIEG
+400 VDVQNGGHLVIED
-413 GHYNGNIHAVY
+413 GHFNGNIHAVY

-449 DEFVLNCL
+449 DEFVLNCY
-457 DENRKNGTAKIIVTG
+457 DANRENGTAKIIVTG

-509 TIWKVVPTVEAT
+509 TIWKVVPAVEAT
-521 TEAELEG
+521 TAEGLETALTT
-528 SFKRGSVTAISSNI
+528 RGKIVALGQDLEYASVISPAR
-542 STATITTCHS
+542 STSLVMKNGA
-552 KSNLVFK
+552 VFK
-559 NGSVLKL
+559 STNDDSNNINTLL
-566 EPTET
+566 SISET
-571 GSLYTLSVRK
+571 GVK
-581 NSNLTISGNGSI
+581 ISGNGTLEA
-593 IAPVLINPNPT
+593 APNRPNH
-604 TSQAAAIEVGVQA
+604 TSAVIEVRNGGSVDIYGNLTFDAKGGSKA
-617 NSGTVNIYD
+617 NNAI
-626 NVTLEG
+626 
-632 NSGAAGSYALRLVNG
+632 RIFKG
-647 TANIYG
+647 TANIHSGYFHTVG
-653 GHFKTA
+653 GSPKE
-659 GGLNGDSEC
+659 NSSEC
-668 IYLQSIKPYREAYRQ
+668 ILIGYYNTDCY
-683 CNLNIY
+683 LNIT
-689 GGVFE
+689 GGIFE
-694 TTGDA
+694 SDGDA
-699 KYLINCKDEPYKDG
+699 TYLINCMDDYK
-713 KCAIKI
+713 KRCHVKV
-719 MGGIFVGF
+719 MGGTFVGF
-727 NPADNTAEGAHTN
+727 NPADNTADGAHTN
-740 FVASGYKSVE
+740 YVASGYKSVE

>member
-33 DDGTVT
+33 DEGTVT

-90 VDLKKSVTLKLTSG
+90 VNLKKSVTLKLTSG

-200 TLNLATGEV
+200 TLNLATGKV

-294 IEPAFSGEFAHEV
+294 IEPAFATTNYNLGALYTASQIGGAVTLSDNVDFDRTIAV
-307 VSVSTFAALKA
+307 QPGKTMSVNLNGKT
-318 AATAGGDVKLE
+318 VKN
-329 SAIDF
+329 
-334 TQVVTVDNNKTLTV
+334 TT
-348 DLNKQ
+348 
-353 NVANAADLWDN
+353 DLWEN

-424 VLEGVAE
+424 VTEGVAE

-457 DENRKNGTAKIIVTG
+457 DENYKNGTAKIIVTG

-494 PGYASIPNGTAADGR
+494 PGYASIANGTAADGR
-509 TIWKVVPTVEAT
+509 TIWKVVSAVEAT
-521 TEAELEG
+521 TETELEG
-528 SFKRGSVTAISSNI
+528 SFKSGSVTAISSNI

-604 TSQAAAIEVGVQA
+604 KSQAAAIEVGVQA
-617 NSGTVNIYD
+617 YSGIVNIYD

-668 IYLQSIKPYREAYRQ
+668 IYLESIKPYRGTYRQ

-740 FVASGYKSVE
+740 FVAPGYKSVE

>member
-33 DDGTVT
+33 DEGTVT

-90 VDLKKSVTLKLTSG
+90 VNLKKSVTLKLTSG

-139 NSDNCDAFFKKETIT
+139 NSDNCDAFFKKEAIT

-209 SDEADRTFT
+209 ADEADRTFT

-294 IEPAFSGEFAHEV
+294 IEPAFATTNYNLGALYTASQIGGAVTLSDNVDFDRTIAV
-307 VSVSTFAALKA
+307 QPGKTMSVNLNGKT
-318 AATAGGDVKLE
+318 VKN
-329 SAIDF
+329 
-334 TQVVTVDNNKTLTV
+334 TT
-348 DLNKQ
+348 
-353 NVANAADLWDN
+353 DLWEN

-394 ANDCYA
+394 VNDCYA
-400 IDVQGGGHLVIEG
+400 VDVQGGGHLVIDG

-424 VLEGVAE
+424 VTEGVAE

-457 DENRKNGTAKIIVTG
+457 DENYKNGTAKIIVTG

-494 PGYASIPNGTAADGR
+494 PGYASIANGTTADGR
-509 TIWKVVPTVEAT
+509 TFWKVVSAVEAT
-521 TEAELEG
+521 TETELEG
-528 SFKRGSVTAISSNI
+528 SFKSGSVTAISSNI

-566 EPTET
+566 EPTGT

-604 TSQAAAIEVGVQA
+604 KSQAAAIEVGVQA
-617 NSGTVNIYD
+617 YSGIVNIYD

-668 IYLQSIKPYREAYRQ
+668 IYLQSIKPWRGTYRQ

-740 FVASGYKSVE
+740 FVAPGYKSVE

>member
-18 VTSCNDE
+18 MTSCNDE

-33 DDGTVT
+33 DEGTVT

-90 VDLKKSVTLKLTSG
+90 VNLKKSVTLKLTSG

-162 VKLTRPFAQ
+162 VQLTRPFAQ

-209 SDEADRTFT
+209 ADEADRTFT

-294 IEPAFSGEFAHEV
+294 IEPAFATTNYNLGALYTASQIGGAVTLSDNVDFDRTIAV
-307 VSVSTFAALKA
+307 QPGKIMSVNLNGKT
-318 AATAGGDVKLE
+318 VKN
-329 SAIDF
+329 
-334 TQVVTVDNNKTLTV
+334 TT
-348 DLNKQ
+348 
-353 NVANAADLWDN
+353 DLWEN

-385 SGDGDVIAK
+385 SGDGEVIAK

-400 IDVQGGGHLVIEG
+400 VDVQDGGHLVIEG
-413 GHYNGNIHAVY
+413 GHFNGNIHAVY
-424 VLEGVAE
+424 VEEGTAE

-457 DENRKNGTAKIIVTG
+457 DENYKNGTAKIIVTG

-494 PGYASIPNGTAADGR
+494 PGYASIANGTAADGR
-509 TIWKVVPTVEAT
+509 TIWKVVPAVEAT

-542 STATITTCHS
+542 NTATITTCHS

-593 IAPVLINPNPT
+593 IAPVLISPNPT

-617 NSGTVNIYD
+617 YSGIVNIYD

-668 IYLQSIKPYREAYRQ
+668 IYLESIKPYRGTYRQ

-740 FVASGYKSVE
+740 FVAPGYKSVE

>member
-1 MKRYLL
+1 MKKYLL

-33 DDGTVT
+33 GEGTVT

-90 VDLKKSVTLKLTSG
+90 VNLKKSVTLKLTSG

-119 PYTFNPASQEVSVD
+119 PYTFDPATQKVSVD

-200 TLNLATGEV
+200 TLNLATGKV
-209 SDEADRTFT
+209 SDEADRKFT

-259 GGPQSRTFTNVP
+259 GGPQNRTFTNVP

-307 VSVSTFAALKA
+307 VSISTFAALKA

-353 NVANAADLWDN
+353 NVANAADLWDKA
-364 PSVPNSWSLFSVRGT
+364 PNQWSLFSVRRGST
-379 DSKLTL
+379 LTL
-385 SGDGDVIAK
+385 KGDGEVIAK

-400 IDVQGGGHLVIEG
+400 VDVQDGGHLVIEG

-424 VLEGVAE
+424 VEEGTAE

-442 YPDAEKA
+442 FPDADKA

-494 PGYASIPNGTAADGR
+494 PGYASVCESKTADGR
-509 TIWKVVPTVEAT
+509 EIWKVIPVTRNNIIA
-521 TEAELEG
+521 ALEKQG
-528 SFKRGSVTAISSNI
+528 AKVCISNDYQGGAYLSKDDI
-542 STATITTCHS
+542 TSTLMLNKATITPIPNKMSTINIEGTNLNVTGTGKFVGPSNSYTTTGAFWVQHS
-552 KSNLVFK
+552 NTLNIDGNISVESGTNSDFNACVIVF
-559 NGSVLKL
+559 N
-566 EPTET
+566 
-571 GSLYTLSVRK
+571 
-581 NSNLTISGNGSI
+581 
-593 IAPVLINPNPT
+593 
-604 TSQAAAIEVGVQA
+604 
-617 NSGTVNIYD
+617 GTVNISNGYFHSSVSKD
-626 NVTLEG
+626 
-632 NSGAAGSYALRLVNG
+632 GS
-647 TANIYG
+647 
-653 GHFKTA
+653 
-659 GGLNGDSEC
+659 SSPC
-668 IYLQSIKPYREAYRQ
+668 IYLFGNTGVAYA
-683 CNLNIY
+683 NIT

-694 TTGDA
+694 ADGDA
-699 KYLINCKDEPYKDG
+699 MFTINCDDTNKSRCHVKV
-713 KCAIKI
+713 
-719 MGGIFVGF
+719 MGGTFVGF
-727 NPADNTAEGAHTN
+727 NPADNTADGAHTN
-740 FVASGYKSVE
+740 YVATGYKSVE

>member
-33 DDGTVT
+33 DEGTVT

-209 SDEADRTFT
+209 ADEADRTFT

-253 DVAFNY
+253 DVVFNY
-259 GGPQSRTFTNVP
+259 GGPQNRTFTNVP

-294 IEPAFSGEFAHEV
+294 IEPAFATTNYNLGALYTASQIGGAVTLSDNVDFDRTIAV
-307 VSVSTFAALKA
+307 QPGKTMSVNLNGKT
-318 AATAGGDVKLE
+318 VKN
-329 SAIDF
+329 
-334 TQVVTVDNNKTLTV
+334 TT
-348 DLNKQ
+348 
-353 NVANAADLWDN
+353 DLWEN

-385 SGDGDVIAK
+385 SGDGEVIAK

-400 IDVQGGGHLVIEG
+400 VDVQDGGHLVIED
-413 GHYNGNIHAVY
+413 GHFNGNIHAVY

-431 IKGGTFEVQQK
+431 IKGGIFEVQQK

-449 DEFVLNCL
+449 DEFVLNCY
-457 DENRKNGTAKIIVTG
+457 DANRENGTAKIIVTG

-494 PGYASIPNGTAADGR
+494 PGYASIANGTAANGR
-509 TIWKVVPTVEAT
+509 TIWKVVPAVEAT

-542 STATITTCHS
+542 NTATITTCNS

-617 NSGTVNIYD
+617 YSGTVNIYD

-653 GHFKTA
+653 GHFKTT

-668 IYLQSIKPYREAYRQ
+668 IYLQSIKPYRGTYRQ

-699 KYLINCKDEPYKDG
+699 KYLINCQDEPYKDG

-740 FVASGYKSVE
+740 FVAPGYKSVE

>member
-33 DDGTVT
+33 DEGTVT

-90 VDLKKSVTLKLTSG
+90 NNLKQTVSLKLTTG
-104 KSYDV
+104 KTYDV

-200 TLNLATGEV
+200 TLNLATGKV

-307 VSVSTFAALKA
+307 VSISTFAALKA

-353 NVANAADLWDN
+353 NVANAADLWDKA
-364 PSVPNSWSLFSVRGT
+364 PNQWSLFSVRRGST
-379 DSKLTL
+379 LTL
-385 SGDGDVIAK
+385 KGDGEVIAK

-400 IDVQGGGHLVIEG
+400 VDVQDGGHLVIEG

-424 VLEGVAE
+424 VQKGTAE

-442 YPDAEKA
+442 YSAEDPDEY
-449 DEFVLNCL
+449 VLNCY
-457 DENRKNGTAKIIVTG
+457 DANYINGTAKIIVSG

-477 FNPGDCKAEGN
+477 FNPGNCKAEDKN
-488 GTNFVA
+488 GTNFLA
-494 PGYASIPNGTAADGR
+494 PGYASVADGTTADGR
-509 TIWKVVPTVEAT
+509 VIYKVIQAPTTRSEIIN
-521 TEAELEG
+521 LLSKDGGSICIGSDYEG
-528 SFKRGSVTAISSNI
+528 GAYLSKDGVTASFAISNNAVVTPLQKKSQRSTFNI
-542 STATITTCHS
+542 DGTNLNLFGNGKILGPCNVTDSDEGAIWVQGGSTL
-552 KSNLVFK
+552 N
-559 NGSVLKL
+559 
-566 EPTET
+566 
-571 GSLYTLSVRK
+571 
-581 NSNLTISGNGSI
+581 ISGNLSI
-593 IAPVLINPNPT
+593 
-604 TSQAAAIEVGVQA
+604 EG
-617 NSGTVNIYD
+617 GTGGHLNACVIIF
-626 NVTLEG
+626 
-632 NSGAAGSYALRLVNG
+632 NG
-647 TANIYG
+647 TTNIQNGYF
-653 GHFKTA
+653 HSSIDK
-659 GGLNGDSEC
+659 NGDSNPC
-668 IYLQSIKPYREAYRQ
+668 IILAPIKSPTVTGYSR
-683 CNLNIY
+683 LNIY

-694 TTGDA
+694 ADGDA
-699 KYLINCKDEPYKDG
+699 KFVINCQDEDKDRCTVKV
-713 KCAIKI
+713 
-719 MGGIFVGF
+719 MGGTFVGF
-727 NPADNTAEGAHTN
+727 NPADNTADGAHTN
-740 FVASGYKSVE
+740 YVAPGYKSVE

>member
-33 DDGTVT
+33 DEGTVT

-90 VDLKKSVTLKLTSG
+90 VNLKKSVTLKLTSG

-176 DDFDAAKASG
+176 DDFDAATIAG
-186 LEVTQTEVVAKAFA
+186 LNLTQTQVKATA
-200 TLNLATGEV
+200 GDILNLATGKMEGT
-209 SDEADRTFT
+209 EATRTFK
-218 MKAIPTASDGEF
+218 MKAIPTADDGAF
-230 PVAGGYKYLSMDYL
+230 PVAGYKYLLMAYIPISDT
-244 LVGADKATV
+244 KETV
-253 DVAFNY
+253 DMTFGYN
-259 GGPQSRTFTNVP
+259 GKSTFRSFTNVP
-271 VQRNYRTN
+271 LQRNYRTN

-307 VSVSTFAALKA
+307 VSASTFAALKA
-318 AATAGGDVKLE
+318 AVANGQ
-329 SAIDF
+329 S
-334 TQVVTVDNNKTLTV
+334 VDAEKTLVLSGGQSETLNLG
-348 DLNKQ
+348 DLSISNK
-353 NVANAADLWDN
+353 NDIWSD
-364 PSVPNSWSLFSVRGT
+364 SDWSLLSVREN
-379 DSKLTL
+379 SSLTIT
-385 SGDGDVIAK
+385 SGAYIAK

-400 IDVQGGGHLVIEG
+400 VDVQDGGHLVIED
-413 GHYNGNIHAVY
+413 GHYNGNVHAVY

-442 YPDAEKA
+442 YPDADKA
-449 DEFVLNCL
+449 DEFVLNCY
-457 DENRKNGTAKIIVTG
+457 DANRRNGTAKIIVTG

-477 FNPGDCKAEGN
+477 FNPGDCKAEGD

-509 TIWKVVPTVEAT
+509 TIWKVVPAVEAT
-521 TEAELEG
+521 TAEGLETALTT
-528 SFKRGSVTAISSNI
+528 RGKIVALGQDLEYASSISPASNT
-542 STATITTCHS
+542 SLVMKNGA
-552 KSNLVFK
+552 VFK
-559 NGSVLKL
+559 STNDDSNNINTLL
-566 EPTET
+566 SISAT
-571 GSLYTLSVRK
+571 GVK
-581 NSNLTISGNGSI
+581 ISGNGTLEA
-593 IAPVLINPNPT
+593 APNRPNHPSAVIEVRNGGSVDISGNLT
-604 TSQAAAIEVGVQA
+604 FDAKGGSQANNAIK
-617 NSGTVNIYD
+617 IIK
-626 NVTLEG
+626 
-632 NSGAAGSYALRLVNG
+632 G
-647 TANIYG
+647 TANIHSGYFHTVG
-653 GHFKTA
+653 GATKEST
-659 GGLNGDSEC
+659 SEC
-668 IYLQSIKPYREAYRQ
+668 IYLESGWAASSKA
-683 CNLNIY
+683 NLNIY

-694 TTGDA
+694 CDGDA
-699 KYLINCKDEPYKDG
+699 TYLINCKDEYRS
-713 KCAIKI
+713 KCTIKI

-740 FVASGYKSVE
+740 FVAPGYKSVE

>member
-25 MDNGLKTG
+25 MDKGLKTG
-33 DDGTVT
+33 DEGTVT

-67 EAGQSTPLKVF
+67 EAGQSTPLPVF

-90 VDLKKSVTLKLTSG
+90 NNLKQTVSLKLTTG
-104 KSYDV
+104 KTYDV

-186 LEVTQTEVVAKAFA
+186 LKVTQTEVVAKAFA

-209 SDEADRTFT
+209 ADEADRTFT

-259 GGPQSRTFTNVP
+259 GDPQSRTFTNVP

-294 IEPAFSGEFAHEV
+294 IEPAFATTNYNLGALYTASQIGGAVTLSDNVDFDRTIAV
-307 VSVSTFAALKA
+307 QPGKTMSVNLNGKT
-318 AATAGGDVKLE
+318 VKN
-329 SAIDF
+329 
-334 TQVVTVDNNKTLTV
+334 TT
-348 DLNKQ
+348 
-353 NVANAADLWDN
+353 DLWEN

-424 VLEGVAE
+424 VTEGVAE

-457 DENRKNGTAKIIVTG
+457 DENYKNGTAKIIVTG

-494 PGYASIPNGTAADGR
+494 PGYASIANGTAADGR
-509 TIWKVVPTVEAT
+509 TIWKVVPAVEAT

-571 GSLYTLSVRK
+571 GDLYTLSVRK

-593 IAPVLINPNPT
+593 IAPVLISPNPT

-617 NSGTVNIYD
+617 YSGIVNIYD

-632 NSGAAGSYALRLVNG
+632 NSGAAGSYALKLVNG

-668 IYLQSIKPYREAYRQ
+668 IYLQSIKPWRGTYRQ

>member
-33 DDGTVT
+33 DEGTVT
-39 FTAQLPSEMGT
+39 LTAQLPSEMGT

-119 PYTFNPASQEVSVD
+119 PYTFDPATQKVSVD

-294 IEPAFSGEFAHEV
+294 IEPAFATTNYNLGALYTASQIGGAVTLSDNVDFDRTIAV
-307 VSVSTFAALKA
+307 QPGKTMSVNLNGKT
-318 AATAGGDVKLE
+318 VKN
-329 SAIDF
+329 
-334 TQVVTVDNNKTLTV
+334 TT
-348 DLNKQ
+348 
-353 NVANAADLWDN
+353 DLWEN

-424 VLEGVAE
+424 VTEGVAE

-457 DENRKNGTAKIIVTG
+457 DENYKNGTAKIIVTG

-494 PGYASIPNGTAADGR
+494 PGYASIANGTAADGR
-509 TIWKVVPTVEAT
+509 TIWKVVPAVEAT

-542 STATITTCHS
+542 NTATITTCHS

-593 IAPVLINPNPT
+593 IAPVLISPNPT

-617 NSGTVNIYD
+617 YSGIVNIYD

-668 IYLQSIKPYREAYRQ
+668 IYLQSIKPWRGTYRQ

-689 GGVFE
+689 GGIFE

>member
-1 MKRYLL
+1 M
-7 STFTIAAAALL
+7 
-18 VTSCNDE
+18 
-25 MDNGLKTG
+25 
-33 DDGTVT
+33 
-39 FTAQLPSEMGT
+39 
-50 RAFADGLTA
+50 
-59 KHLQYAVY
+59 
-67 EAGQSTPLKVF
+67 
-78 GDETTVVGEAEM
+78 
-90 VDLKKSVTLKLTSG
+90 
-104 KSYDV
+104 
-109 IFWADATTDS
+109 
-119 PYTFNPASQEVSVD
+119 SVD

-200 TLNLATGEV
+200 TLNLATGKV
-209 SDEADRTFT
+209 ADEADRTFT

-334 TQVVTVDNNKTLTV
+334 TQAVTVDNNKTLTV

-353 NVANAADLWDN
+353 NVANATDLWDKT
-364 PSVPNSWSLFSVRGT
+364 PDQWSLFSVRRGST
-379 DSKLTL
+379 LTL
-385 SGDGDVIAK
+385 KGDGEVIAK

-400 IDVQGGGHLVIEG
+400 VDVQDGGHLVIED
-413 GHYNGNIHAVY
+413 GHFNGNIHAVY

-449 DEFVLNCL
+449 DEFVLNCY
-457 DENRKNGTAKIIVTG
+457 DANRENGTAKIIVTG

-509 TIWKVVPTVEAT
+509 TIWKVVPAVEAT
-521 TEAELEG
+521 TAEGLETALTT
-528 SFKRGSVTAISSNI
+528 RGKIVALGQDLEYASVISPAR
-542 STATITTCHS
+542 STSLVMKNGA
-552 KSNLVFK
+552 VFK
-559 NGSVLKL
+559 STNDDSNNINTLL
-566 EPTET
+566 SISET
-571 GSLYTLSVRK
+571 GVK
-581 NSNLTISGNGSI
+581 ISGNGTLEA
-593 IAPVLINPNPT
+593 APNRPNH
-604 TSQAAAIEVGVQA
+604 TSAVIEVRNGGSVDIYGNLTFDAKGGSKA
-617 NSGTVNIYD
+617 NNAI
-626 NVTLEG
+626 
-632 NSGAAGSYALRLVNG
+632 RIFKG
-647 TANIYG
+647 TANIHSGYFHTVG
-653 GHFKTA
+653 GSPKE
-659 GGLNGDSEC
+659 NSSEC
-668 IYLQSIKPYREAYRQ
+668 ILIGYYNTDCY
-683 CNLNIY
+683 LNIT
-689 GGVFE
+689 GGIFE
-694 TTGDA
+694 SDGDA
-699 KYLINCKDEPYKDG
+699 TYLINCMDDYK
-713 KCAIKI
+713 KRCHVKV
-719 MGGIFVGF
+719 MGGTFVGF
-727 NPADNTAEGAHTN
+727 NPADNTADGAHTN
-740 FVASGYKSVE
+740 YVAPGYKSVE